1 MIRIKVFGQQS
12 QNYFNVIEK
21 GNVYTI
27 HYARVMAA
35 KKNRSDLLVETRN
48 RTSGENASNLKNE
61 L

>member
-35 KKNRSDLLVETRN
+35 KKNQSDFFVETRN